1 MVTKGTSSAKSRKSA
16 KPVRDA
22 TREDI
27 MLCAAHLMRDQGY
40 AMTTLRQIADAAGIK
55 AASIYYHVAS
65 KDDLLLQ
72 VLDMGLNM
80 VAKRVR
86 ESVDSLGPKADN
98 RSRLRAAVRGHLQGL
113 LGHGDFISA
122 NIRVYSQLPEAVR
135 RKHRIVRRAYA
146 RYWDKL
152 LQDGR
157 DSGELRTDIP
167 LAVLRMSLLGMLNWT
182 IEWFDGSE
190 SSIDEFSAYLDSIL
204 FDGMARPPKPTPAA
218 RRPAAAKKR

>member
-1 MVTKGTSSAKSRKSA
+1 MTAKGKSISPSRKSA

-27 MLCAAHLMRDQGY
+27 LLCAAHLMREQGY

-55 AASIYYHVAS
+55 AASIYYHFAS

-72 VLDMGLNM
+72 VLDMGLGM
-80 VAKRVR
+80 ITKSVR
-86 ESVDSLGPKADN
+86 EGVDALGPDADS
-98 RSRLRAAVRGHLQGL
+98 RSRLHAAVHGHLQGL

-135 RKHRIVRRAYA
+135 RKHRIARRAYA

-157 DSGELRTDIP
+157 DSGVLRTDIP
-167 LAVLRMSLLGMLNWT
+167 LAVMRMSLIGMLNWT

-190 SSIDEFSAYLDSIL
+190 SSIDEFAGYLESIL
-204 FDGMARPPKPTPAA
+204 FDGMARPGRPAPAA
-218 RRPAAAKKR
+218 RRPAPRKR